1 MAIAHEEPPPALDG
15 GSHPYPYGSSP
26 SLGQPQH
33 PGELPPD
40 PLPRHYVPQHAEL
53 SVQSRLLGSSLRNTD
68 GRALIGNALRIPLV
82 WCQFG
87 SCIARFTD
95 PAALG
100 ESDIQ
105 SRAVAAGWRRD
116 ALGRLACPEC
126 VQREP
131 MFMVTY
137 PLVQSWAR
145 TDVSAAPG
153 PSTGEVAPA
162 TSPSAWDTAESPRM
176 NLAVMGQ
183 SEPERLAWWRRR
195 EAGRHR

>member
-15 GSHPYPYGSSP
+15 GSYSYPHASSP
-26 SLGQPQH
+26 SLGQH
-33 PGELPPD
+33 PGALPVEP
-40 PLPRHYVPQHAEL
+40 PARQYVPQHAEL
-53 SVQSRLLGSSLRNTD
+53 SVRSRLPGSSLRNPD

-131 MFMVTY
+131 MFKVTY
-137 PLVQSWAR
+137 PLVESWAR
-145 TDVSAAPG
+145 TDAPA
-153 PSTGEVAPA
+153 PTAPPTGEAAPA

>member
-1 MAIAHEEPPPALDG
+1 MAVAHEEPLPALND
-15 GSHPYPYGSSP
+15 GSHRHPRASPP
-26 SLGQPQH
+26 SLGLLQYPAT
-33 PGELPPD
+33 LPAEPEHC
-40 PLPRHYVPQHAEL
+40 RYVPQHAAFSL
-53 SVQSRLLGSSLRNTD
+53 PGVQSGV
-68 GRALIGNALRIPLV
+68 GGHRAARAVIGDALRIPLV

-95 PAALG
+95 PATLG

-116 ALGRLACPEC
+116 ALGRLACPKC
-126 VQREP
+126 VQCEP

-145 TDVSAAPG
+145 TDAPA
-153 PSTGEVAPA
+153 PTAPPTGEAAPA
-162 TSPSAWDTAESPRM
+162 TSPSAWDTAESPRL
-176 NLAVMGQ
+176 NLAAMSQ
-183 SEPERLAWWRRR
+183 SGPERLAWWRRR